1 MVCINNDYNGK
12 IMCDLKQL
20 NEDSQPITT
29 IRKDEEKQMNLSDA
43 IDKAIMEMPDDFTIK
58 EEIIKH
64 QEEVKDMLFS
74 ELNYEYEMNKL
85 WDQIRSESY
94 EEGLEKANKSIKA
107 ILLEDGFSE
116 EKVNL
121 LIEKLLLKEQAEE
134 QNNYSAKGKQKRC
147 PFFDR

>member
-1 MVCINNDYNGK
+1 
-12 IMCDLKQL
+12 
-20 NEDSQPITT
+20 
-29 IRKDEEKQMNLSDA
+29 
-43 IDKAIMEMPDDFTIK
+43 
-58 EEIIKH
+58 
-64 QEEVKDMLFS
+64 MLFS

-107 ILLEDGFSE
+107 ILLEDGFNE

-134 QNNYSAKGKQKRC
+134 
-147 PFFDR
+147 